1 MRTTVT
7 LDDDVVA
14 GLRAMMRERG
24 LSFKEALNSAVRSGL
39 GGVAAPARAF
49 TQETFHAEIRPGV
62 DLVKA
67 LRLAAD
73 LEDEEILR
81 KVELGR

>member
-7 LDDDVVA
+7 LDDDVA
-14 GLRAMMRERG
+14 TRLRTVMRERG
-24 LSFKEALNSAVRSGL
+24 ISFKEALNSAARAGL
-39 GGVAAPARAF
+39 TGAAAPARAF
-49 TQETFHAEIRPGV
+49 EQKTFRAEIQPGV

-81 KVELGR
+81 KVELGK